1 MSDAVSPSG
10 WLRSLRPAK
19 GDLKAD
25 VTAALP
31 TAISSVPDGMAGA
44 SLIGVNPVFGLYA
57 TVFGPSAGGLFTSTS
72 RMAIV
77 TTTASSLA
85 AGSALARFAGG
96 ERESALFLL
105 TIIAGLVMVA
115 AGLLRLGR
123 YTRFVSSS
131 VLVGFLTGVSVSL
144 VLGQIGDLIGVT
156 PEPGRPVAKVI
167 DILGRLDEVSLAT
180 LGIGALTVLLLV
192 ILPRT
197 PIGAY
202 ATVFAVA
209 IPALV
214 VFLANLDV
222 AVVSD
227 KGAIPR
233 GLPLP
238 ALPDLGL
245 LDADLVFSAAA
256 IAVIVLVQGFG
267 VSQSVPEP
275 GRAPDDGNRDF
286 VAQGLGNVASGF
298 FSGQPVGGSVG
309 QTAIVISSGGRSRW
323 AVILTGVWMAL
334 ILLALA
340 PLIGAVAVPTLAA
353 VLIVAGVQ
361 SIDPSGITSVWHTAT
376 ISRVAM
382 VVTFGA
388 TLALPIPA
396 AVGLGII
403 VSLLLQLNQ
412 EASDFSVVELVQ
424 TEAGILERPAPKRL
438 EANSVVLLQAHGSL
452 YFAGARTLLARLPDP
467 GSAQNASVVLR
478 LRGRRQLGATAL
490 TALASYAG
498 LLANNGGRLYL
509 SGVSSEVM
517 RQLTVTGVT
526 VSGPLTAEPAGD
538 LIGESTRLAL
548 DEAEAWMVHGGAIP

>member
-1 MSDAVSPSG
+1 MADPDPPPG
-10 WLRSLRPAK
+10 WLRSLRPRK
-19 GDLKAD
+19 DDLKSD
-25 VTAALP
+25 ITASLP
-31 TAISSVPDGMAGA
+31 TAIASVPDGMASA

-57 TVFGPSAGGLFTSTS
+57 TVFGPSVGGAFTSTS

-85 AGSALARFAGG
+85 AASALARFSGE

-105 TIIAGLVMVA
+105 TIIAGLVMVT

-144 VLGQIGDLIGVT
+144 VLGQVGDLVGIS
-156 PEPGRPVAKVI
+156 PSPGRPVTKVL
-167 DILGRLDEVSLAT
+167 DILSRLDEVDIAT
-180 LGIGALTVLLLV
+180 LAIGLLTVAFLLV
-192 ILPRT
+192 LPRT
-197 PIGAY
+197 RIGAY

-214 VFLANLDV
+214 VFLASLDV
-222 AVVSD
+222 ALVSD
-227 KGAIPR
+227 DGVIPR

-238 ALPDLGL
+238 ALPDLAL
-245 LDADLVFSAAA
+245 LDADLILSAAA
-256 IAVIVLVQGFG
+256 IAIIVLVQGFG

-275 GRAPDDGNRDF
+275 NRTPDDGNRDF
-286 VAQGLGNVASGF
+286 VAQGLGNVASGL

-309 QTAIVISSGGRSRW
+309 QTAIVVSAGGRSRW

-353 VLIVAGVQ
+353 VLVVAGVS
-361 SIDPSGITSVWHTAT
+361 SIDPSSIASVWHTAMT
-376 ISRVAM
+376 SRVAM
-382 VVTFGA
+382 VVTFVA

-424 TEAGILERPAPKRL
+424 TEAGVLERPAPARL
-438 EANSVVLLQAHGSL
+438 ESDSVLLLQAHGSL

-467 GSAQNASVVLR
+467 GSATKAVVVLR

-490 TALASYAG
+490 SALASYAG
-498 LLANNGGRLYL
+498 ALAARGGRLYL
-509 SGVSSEVM
+509 SGVSPEVM
-517 RQLTVTGVT
+517 RQLTVTGIV
-526 VSGPLTAEPAGD
+526 VSGPLTAEPARD
-538 LIGESTRLAL
+538 LIGESTQLAL
-548 DEAEAWMVHGGAIP
+548 DEAESWIIHGGEEG